1 MVALAGTLAPP
12 SRLAWLFVTCNS
24 LAVQCPDAADLWDP
38 VSNGELNL
46 SDVAMQSKKVVA
58 WKGPDVL
65 EALAQDNPLQF
76 IKALANMPAEDQR
89 EFLRAVGGNLQA
101 EQGLRCNP
109 FGGTDSCMALPED
122 SQFASI
128 CQEHDLKVGSLAML
142 TVATIQVSPSGQN
155 GLPGGLRSGGDQRRP
170 HRSCTGDHEE
180 RRPGIVGAG
189 LPRVLGRAAQ
199 DAHHCSDLNIY
210 SPCFHLQWCSQTVPK
225 CGSFQSNV
233 ETGVLP
239 AIASVLNA
247 QELGENAVQ
256 ALGEAIP
263 GLLQASPAFPVLAG
277 FLHTWG
283 CAESPCQANI
293 DYNKCCMADA
303 MSLAWPCREMCEAV
317 IDSCGCGEQSTFGD
331 LLSGV
336 VAGIDRAHCSRCC
349 PQATDDRI
357 PADFSVQ
364 MFGGIANQPL
374 CSLYSPSSAPG
385 FVGFCATPE
394 VTTCTDAGKWCAG
407 TNNPGPKAVQQL
419 MALQLAKAVFGWM
432 AGKGGLLG
440 EEHSIIDDASQ
451 DSVTKW
457 EEKYVAPGGPPA
469 SKSATKGSVAMGVG
483 FTLLGLAAAVLALI
497 AGYKYYERR
506 RQSSSL
512 AFYENLPEESET
524 LYQAP
529 PQH

>member
-128 CQEHDLKVGSLAML
+128 CQEHDLKVDCGYYTDDLEEINEDPTAAVRGIMRN
-142 TVATIQVSPSGQN
+142 A
-155 GLPGGLRSGGDQRRP
+155 GLELLEQACPECWDAQRRM
-170 HRSCTGDHEE
+170 
-180 RRPGIVGAG
+180 
-189 LPRVLGRAAQ
+189 
-199 DAHHCSDLNIY
+199 
-210 SPCFHLQWCSQTVPK
+210 WCSQTVPK